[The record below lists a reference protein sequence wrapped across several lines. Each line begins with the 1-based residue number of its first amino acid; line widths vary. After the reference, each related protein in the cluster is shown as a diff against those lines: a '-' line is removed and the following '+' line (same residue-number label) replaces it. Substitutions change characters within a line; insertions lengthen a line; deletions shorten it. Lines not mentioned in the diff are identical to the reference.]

1 MLKRAENRLRLLGA
15 FLLFSGLLSL
25 LGIAVHFSPAL
36 LLAAAFIA
44 AFGGAALLAGFVR
57 RPAARARAAE
67 PLVLDRIAP
76 DWTAQLEALQT
87 EARAL
92 QSQARRLIA
101 ERPHDPAEVR
111 AEASEQLAR
120 QADAIVRQMEEAEES
135 AERVRDGIEALRS
148 GASAA
153 DPALSTL
160 NELAARGNLLA
171 LNAAIAGARGDGG
184 MLADFAESVR
194 RFAVEARQAVQSVAA
209 ILDAG
214 NRAADGAMRA
224 AHAISPALKRVAEA
238 AGQLQWAAERQRAA
252 ADEIPGDDAWYDDVV
267 RLEAAARQLAAQ
279 SERFDLGEAA

>member
-171 LNAAIAGARGDGG
+171 LNAAIAGARGDGRD
-184 MLADFAESVR
+184 AR
-194 RFAVEARQAVQSVAA
+194 RFRRIGAPLRRRGPAGGTIRRCDPRCRQPRGGRRHAR
-209 ILDAG
+209 
-214 NRAADGAMRA
+214 GARD
-224 AHAISPALKRVAEA
+224 
-238 AGQLQWAAERQRAA
+238 Q
-252 ADEIPGDDAWYDDVV
+252 PGA
-267 RLEAAARQLAAQ
+267 
-279 SERFDLGEAA
+279 